1 MTNQIKTKGIFK
13 RDLALLLIKY
23 GAKLVDTKPN
33 RHRPSYDVYYFEV
46 NDRFNYLMKILGK

>member
-1 MTNQIKTKGIFK
+1 MTNKPTKGIFK

-46 NDRFNYLMKILGK
+46 DDKFNSLMKILGK